1 MSSNRDSLRSCVRTN
16 LQEFFEQLEESDTSD
31 LYQRILREVEPPLLE
46 LTLRQCNGNQSH
58 AAKML
63 GINRNTL
70 KKKLDLYQI
79 SAHSLVDS
87 G

>member
-1 MSSNRDSLRSCVRTN
+1 MSNNCDSLRSCVRTN
-16 LQEFFEQLEESDTSD
+16 LEEFFSHLEDSETTD
-31 LYQRILREVEPPLLE
+31 LHKRILREVETPLLE
-46 LTLRQCNGNQSH
+46 LALKQCNGNQSH

-70 KKKLDLYQI
+70 KKKMDLYQI
-79 SAHSLVDS
+79 SARNLVDS